1 MALPV
6 NERQAA
12 TISPEATAFLRSQPS
27 LSGPPSLYADMA
39 SPAQV
44 PVFRAQFQ
52 EQEDIVEEK
61 IISDNDLVIERDTI
75 TGVPVI
81 IVQPRQTAED
91 MRGKAVLNIH
101 GGGFT
106 IGTGRER
113 TALLTAA
120 ELGATVYSVD
130 YTLSPEAA
138 FPVAIEQSLVVY
150 RDLTARVGGRNLAGV
165 ASSSGG
171 QIMLAAVNRARR
183 QGLPMIAALGL
194 YTPASDISGDG
205 DSGVVNSD
213 RDLMPT
219 DLALAF
225 AHLNYVPGADLH
237 DPEVSPICASY
248 DSGFPP
254 TVVNT
259 GTRDSLMSNSI
270 RLYWVLREAG
280 ADVEL
285 LVSEGMWHGFNWEPA
300 LPEAIRARTAVY
312 DFLRSRLSRAP
323 ASSRGSGSG

>member
-1 MALPV
+1 MALAV

-12 TISPEATAFLRSQPS
+12 TISPEATAFLRNQSS
-27 LSGPPSLYADMA
+27 LSGPPSLYADIA

-52 EQEDIVEEK
+52 EQEDVVEEK
-61 IISDNDLVIERDTI
+61 IIADNDLIIERDTI
-75 TGVPVI
+75 SGVPMI
-81 IVQPRQTAED
+81 IVHPRQIAED

-150 RDLTARVGGRNLAGV
+150 RDLTAQVGGRNLVGV

-171 QIMLAAVNRARR
+171 QIMLVTINEARR
-183 QGLPMIAALGL
+183 EGLPMVAALCL
-194 YTPASDISGDG
+194 YTPASDVSGDG
-205 DSGVVNSD
+205 DSGVVNSE

-237 DPEVSPICASY
+237 DPKVSPIYAAY

-254 TVVNT
+254 TVLNT

-270 RLYWVLREAG
+270 RLFWVLREAG

-300 LPEAIRARTAVY
+300 LPEAVRARAAVY
-312 DFLRSRLSRAP
+312 DFLRSRLSRTP
-323 ASSRGSGSG
+323 GSG

>member
-12 TISPEATAFLRSQPS
+12 TISPEATAFLRGQPS
-27 LSGPPSLYADMA
+27 LSGPPSLYTDIA

-52 EQEDIVEEK
+52 EQEDVVEEK
-61 IISDNDLVIERDTI
+61 IIADNDLVIDRDTI
-75 TGVPVI
+75 SGVPVVVVHPGRI
-81 IVQPRQTAED
+81 AED

-130 YTLSPEAA
+130 YTLAPEAA
-138 FPVAIEQSLVVY
+138 FPVAIEQSLAVY
-150 RDLTARVGGRNLAGV
+150 RDLAARIGAVNLAGT

-171 QIMLAAVNRARR
+171 QVMLAVINRARR
-183 QGLPMIAALGL
+183 EGLPMVAALGL

-237 DPEVSPICASY
+237 DPEISPVYSSY

-254 TVVNT
+254 TVLST

-280 ADVEL
+280 VDVEL

-300 LPEAIRARTAVY
+300 LPEAVRARTAVY
-312 DFLRSRLSRAP
+312 DFLRSRLCRVP
-323 ASSRGSGSG
+323 GQVR

>member
-12 TISPEATAFLRSQPS
+12 TMSPEATAFLHSQPS
-27 LSGPPSLYADMA
+27 LSGPPSLYTDMG

-44 PVFRAQFQ
+44 PIFRAQFQ
-52 EQEDIVEEK
+52 EQEDVVEGK
-61 IISDNDLVIERDTI
+61 IIADNDLGIEHDTI
-75 TGVPVI
+75 SGVPMI
-81 IVQPRQTAED
+81 IVHPHQTALD

-130 YTLSPEAA
+130 YTLAPEAA

-150 RDLTARVGGRNLAGV
+150 RDLTARIGAGNLVGV

-171 QIMLAAVNRARR
+171 QVMLAMINRARAEGR
-183 QGLPMIAALGL
+183 PMVAALGL

-205 DSGVVNSD
+205 DSGVVNSE

-237 DPEVSPICASY
+237 DPAVSPIYASY
-248 DSGFPP
+248 DSSFPP
-254 TVVNT
+254 TVLNT

-270 RLYWVLREAG
+270 RLFWVLREAG
-280 ADVEL
+280 VDVEL

-300 LPEAIRARTAVY
+300 LPEAVRARAAVY

-323 ASSRGSGSG
+323 GSG

>member
-6 NERQAA
+6 NGRQAA
-12 TISPEATAFLRSQPS
+12 TISPEAMAFLRSQPS
-27 LSGPPSLYADMA
+27 LAGPSSLYADMA

-61 IISDNDLVIERDTI
+61 IIADHDLVIERDTI
-75 TGVPVI
+75 SGVPVV
-81 IVQPRQTAED
+81 IVHPRQIAED
-91 MRGKAVLNIH
+91 MRDKAVLNIH

-130 YTLSPEAA
+130 YALSPDAA
-138 FPVAIEQSLVVY
+138 FPAAIEQCLAVY
-150 RDLTARVGGRNLAGV
+150 RDLTARIGGRNLVGV

-171 QIMLAAVNRARR
+171 QIMLAMINRARGE
-183 QGLPMIAALGL
+183 GLPMVAALGL

-205 DSGVVNSD
+205 DSGVVNSE

-237 DPEVSPICASY
+237 DPAVSPIYASY
-248 DSGFPP
+248 DAGFPP
-254 TVVNT
+254 AVLNT

-280 ADVEL
+280 VDVEL

-312 DFLRSRLSRAP
+312 DFLRARLSRAADP
-323 ASSRGSGSG
+323 DRGEHQ

>member
-1 MALPV
+1 
-6 NERQAA
+6 
-12 TISPEATAFLRSQPS
+12 
-27 LSGPPSLYADMA
+27 
-39 SPAQV
+39 
-44 PVFRAQFQ
+44 VFRAQFQ

-171 QIMLAAVNRARR
+171 RSCSRRSTVPAGRACR
-183 QGLPMIAALGL
+183 
-194 YTPASDISGDG
+194 
-205 DSGVVNSD
+205 
-213 RDLMPT
+213 
-219 DLALAF
+219 
-225 AHLNYVPGADLH
+225 
-237 DPEVSPICASY
+237 
-248 DSGFPP
+248 
-254 TVVNT
+254 
-259 GTRDSLMSNSI
+259 
-270 RLYWVLREAG
+270 
-280 ADVEL
+280 
-285 LVSEGMWHGFNWEPA
+285 
-300 LPEAIRARTAVY
+300 
-312 DFLRSRLSRAP
+312 
-323 ASSRGSGSG
+323 